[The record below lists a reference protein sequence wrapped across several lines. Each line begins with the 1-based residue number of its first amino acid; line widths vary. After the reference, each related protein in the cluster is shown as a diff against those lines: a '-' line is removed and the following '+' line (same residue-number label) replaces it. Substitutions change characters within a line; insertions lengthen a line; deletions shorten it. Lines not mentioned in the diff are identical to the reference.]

1 MDGQQLSKK
10 IAHQCAERL
19 TTLGQP
25 KITLATVLI
34 GDDAPSR
41 LYVNLKMKLAK
52 EAGLKPRLVE
62 LPIDVSN
69 DQVEDTLLG
78 LAENQSVHGILLQLP
93 LPDHLDTQRL
103 LNMIP
108 ADKDVDGLSS
118 ESLGRLVKG
127 EAGLVPCTPLGIMRL
142 IKEYRIP
149 TVGRSVVVIGRSHLV
164 GIPQTLL
171 LIQRGIDATVTL
183 CHSKTEKI
191 EDICRASDI
200 IIAAAGI
207 SALIRAP
214 AVKPGATVFDVGI
227 THQDGKIIGDVLFD
241 EVKEVAGAIT
251 PMPGGTGPMTVA
263 SLIENTIKAASLQ
276 QVFDDYPSSA

>member
-1 MDGQQLSKK
+1 MNGQQLAQK
-10 IAHQCAERL
+10 IAQRCAEKL

-25 KITLATVLI
+25 QITLATVLI
-34 GDDAPSR
+34 GNDKPSR
-41 LYVNLKMKLAK
+41 LYVNLKMKLAR
-52 EAGLKPRLVE
+52 EAGLIPRLIE
-62 LPIDVSN
+62 LPPDVSN

-78 LAENQSVHGILLQLP
+78 LAENSSVHGILLQMP
-93 LPDHLDTQRL
+93 LPEHLNTLEL
-103 LNMIP
+103 LDMIP

-127 EAGLVPCTPLGIMRL
+127 EAGLAPCTPLGIMRL

-149 TVGRSVVVIGRSHLV
+149 TVGRSAVIIGRSHLV

-171 LIQRGIDATVTL
+171 LIQHGIDATVTL
-183 CHSKTEKI
+183 CHSKTERI
-191 EDICRASDI
+191 EDICRSADI

-207 SALIRAP
+207 RALVGAS

-227 THQDGKIIGDVLFD
+227 THVDGKIIGDVVYD

-263 SLIENTIKAASLQ
+263 SLIENTVKAAYLQ
-276 QVFDDYPSSA
+276 HVFND